1 MTPTNC
7 KKILTLYRSS
17 GECEQ
22 PETEAAG
29 YHYEFLEYR
38 PGDRING
45 FVWALVPDDAL
56 ASSPTDAE
64 IARRVDLLIESC
76 TETIVREPSI
86 ADFGAI
92 QWGNFYIV
100 MTRKDHREWACATED
115 VFKRELRRVAI
126 RQLLSERGAK

>member
-1 MTPTNC
+1 MTPIKAIEVEIRIGGKPPNDVTPGHSWLLVGARFVNG
-7 KKILTLYRSS
+7 S
-17 GECEQ
+17 G
-22 PETEAAG
+22 TEST
-29 YHYEFLEYR
+29 
-38 PGDRING
+38 
-45 FVWALVPDDAL
+45 WALVPDAVP

>member
-64 IARRVDLLIESC
+64 IARRVDLLIELEPALES
-76 TETIVREPSI
+76 EDIASVRKQ
-86 ADFGAI
+86 A
-92 QWGNFYIV
+92 
-100 MTRKDHREWACATED
+100 
-115 VFKRELRRVAI
+115 RRVAI
-126 RQLLSERGAK
+126 RQLLAERGAK